1 MKSNKSLFNLRQDTE
16 KAKIFAN
23 QIKEP
28 AKRKLELI
36 KRRQVLEKAKTINV
50 VAEAKGKLKEAKI
63 LETLVEGTINKQNLS
78 AKS

>member
-36 KRRQVLEKAKTINV
+36 KRRQVLEKAKTLNV

-63 LETLVEGTINKQNLS
+63 LETLVEVTINKQNLS
-78 AKS
+78 VKS

>member
-36 KRRQVLEKAKTINV
+36 KRRQVLEKAKT
-50 VAEAKGKLKEAKI
+50 
-63 LETLVEGTINKQNLS
+63 
-78 AKS
+78 